1 MFWCF
6 PCWVNISGDNIL
18 KYFSYVSQE
27 VGLDNSCSWNCQILF
42 SGKKIIR
49 LHNILKIKMYLFLLF
64 RLKVLDGTLSNM
76 DNLRHFLADQEVVL
90 GAQESMSSEPRVLKS
105 QRNEL
110 QVRIGL
116 FKEEYLM
123 IKLGLLST

>member
-1 MFWCF
+1 
-6 PCWVNISGDNIL
+6 
-18 KYFSYVSQE
+18 
-27 VGLDNSCSWNCQILF
+27 
-42 SGKKIIR
+42 
-49 LHNILKIKMYLFLLF
+49 MYLFLLF